1 MVREASPRAFGT
13 TRLANVSASFWTRT
27 ASCWAAFT
35 SKKACFDIRGGLHG
49 LHLHDVDENTGAI
62 GVQRLL
68 HDLPHFLRHAGL
80 LGRQYG
86 LDVPAADHLA
96 HGAFRHGL
104 DGAFGILKVE
114 HEILRAGGIHL
125 PHGIEIDV
133 DDILVAGQHEAFLDH
148 VAGALLGV
156 GGGAIAD
163 FDPLLLGDVRLD
175 HASDRVRQVVA
186 KALTGGAGVF
196 AEDHIDADLA
206 RPHRIEPCQKPD
218 DDGAKKKRDQALCR
232 PSSRRA

>member
-1 MVREASPRAFGT
+1 M
-13 TRLANVSASFWTRT
+13 
-27 ASCWAAFT
+27 
-35 SKKACFDIRGGLHG
+35 KI
-49 LHLHDVDENTGAI
+49 
-62 GVQRLL
+62 
-68 HDLPHFLRHAGL
+68 
-80 LGRQYG
+80 
-86 LDVPAADHLA
+86 
-96 HGAFRHGL
+96 
-104 DGAFGILKVE
+104 E
-114 HEILRAGGIHL
+114 HEILRARGIHL
-125 PHGIEIDV
+125 PHGVEIDV
-133 DDILVAGQHEAFLDH
+133 DDILVAGQHEAFFDH

-218 DDGAKKKRDQALCR
+218 DDGAEKKRDKPFAAHRAAGHDGFQTILAAAEDIFEIGWGTVALWAAGTPRALAAARSAALPPGASAAALVTPRHRSLFLTLKR
-232 PSSRRA
+232 PAVRKPIG